1 MTHTVNRRVADQLR
15 EIGDLLEVQG
25 AGGFRVSA
33 YRRAAATV
41 ERLSADLQALIQAQ
55 GIEGLEALP
64 GIGAG
69 IARAIYEIVATGRSS
84 RLDGLQGA
92 LDPERLFRAIPGVG
106 PALAERLHH
115 TLQVDTL
122 EGLEM
127 AAHDGRLDAV
137 EGVGAR
143 RAAAIRSALEGML
156 GRRRRPRPAPGSEP
170 PVEVLLEVDRRYR
183 EQAAAGRLPTIAPR
197 RFNPTGESWLAV
209 WHTQRDRWHF
219 TALYSNTAR
228 AHDLKRTRDWV
239 VLYFY
244 DDRHQE
250 GQYTV
255 VTEHQGAL
263 KGRRVVRGRELE
275 CREYYAG
282 LPAC

>member
-1 MTHTVNRRVADQLR
+1 MATPLNRRVADQLR
-15 EIGDLLEVQG
+15 EIGDALQVQG
-25 AGGFRVSA
+25 ANEFRVSA

-41 ERLSADLQALIQAQ
+41 EQLPGDLDALIQEQ
-55 GIEGLEALP
+55 GMEGLEGLP

-84 RLDGLQGA
+84 RLDRLHGA
-92 LDPERLFRAIPGVG
+92 LDPERLFQAVPGVG

-115 TLQVDTL
+115 ALQVDTL
-122 EGLEM
+122 EGLEI
-127 AAHDGRLDAV
+127 AAHDGRLEDV

-143 RAAAIRSALEGML
+143 RAAAIRAALEGML
-156 GRRRRPRPAPGSEP
+156 GRRRSRPPRESDP
-170 PVEVLLEVDRRYR
+170 PVAVLLEVDRRYR
-183 EQAAAGRLPTIAPR
+183 ELSEQGRLPTIAPR
-197 RFNPTGESWLAV
+197 RFNPGGGAWLPV

-228 AHDLKRTRDWV
+228 AHELGRTRDWV
-239 VLYFY
+239 VIYFH

-255 VTEHQGAL
+255 VTEHQGPL

-275 CREYYAG
+275 CRDYYRAE
-282 LPAC
+282 